1 LDGGSPRQSSVN
13 PGTLY
18 PGLRTD
24 RFSIRLRLPAI
35 VPSPALPPPVGALQQ
50 GTIMATKDLR
60 FTSDGAVQFLAAASA
75 RRTAIENDWQHVQ
88 RQLEAVWPRT
98 GRTVVALI
106 HEGDAGLTAEDATDL
121 LSVLAMLGPD
131 DPVDVILHTH
141 GGSATA
147 ANRIAA
153 ALRQR
158 TNTAAFV
165 PFYAESAGTEV
176 ALACEEIHLGNNA
189 NLTPIDIHIEGS
201 PARDLVDLAR
211 KSGPRASEALKLS
224 AKVAERALKDEARTI
239 DALIHPNHKQ
249 AGPKGGLARRL
260 TGGRTYH
267 SELIRLDGAT
277 ALGLNVR
284 VGVPAEIYRFIGTRR
299 AQLRQL
305 RDLDSQ
311 IKFVHRREPEPLM
324 RGVQGSA

>member
-1 LDGGSPRQSSVN
+1 
-13 PGTLY
+13 
-18 PGLRTD
+18 
-24 RFSIRLRLPAI
+24 
-35 VPSPALPPPVGALQQ
+35 
-50 GTIMATKDLR
+50 MATRDLR

-75 RRTAIENDWQHVQ
+75 RRTAIENDWRHVQ
-88 RQLEAVWPRT
+88 RQLEAVWPRP
-98 GRTVVALI
+98 GRTVLALI
-106 HEGDAGLTAEDATDL
+106 HEGDSGLTAEDATDL
-121 LSVLAMLGPD
+121 LAELAMLGPD

-153 ALRQR
+153 ALRAR

-176 ALACEEIHLGNNA
+176 ALACEEIHLGSNA

-201 PARDLVDLAR
+201 PARDLVELAR
-211 KSGPRASEALKLS
+211 KSGARASESLKLS
-224 AKVAERALKDEARTI
+224 AKVAERALKDEAKTI
-239 DALIHPNHKQ
+239 DALIHPNHKKGGANHKQ

-260 TGGRTYH
+260 TSGRSYH
-267 SELIRLDGAT
+267 SELIRLDGAK
-277 ALGLNVR
+277 ALGLNVKT
-284 VGVPAEIYRFIGTRR
+284 GVPGELYRFIGTRR